1 MNLKKILMFAGIALL
16 LFFLISRPDESA
28 NMVLGILATLQ
39 GAAESIITFVQ
50 NLF

>member
-16 LFFLISRPDESA
+16 LFLLITQPNESA
-28 NMVLGILATLQ
+28 NMVQGILATLQ
-39 GAAESIITFVQ
+39 GAAEAIITFVQ